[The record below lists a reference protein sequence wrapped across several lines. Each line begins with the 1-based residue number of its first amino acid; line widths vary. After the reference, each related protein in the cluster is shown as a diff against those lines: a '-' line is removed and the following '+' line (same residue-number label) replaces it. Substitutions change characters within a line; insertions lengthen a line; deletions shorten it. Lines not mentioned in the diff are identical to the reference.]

1 MAVRVSLYPNP
12 IKNDRAQL
20 RISAPDRCMLS
31 LEIRDYSGR
40 NTYLKKEYL
49 YDATHSVFA
58 IDELFNI
65 PNGVYIAAVKT
76 DQYVY
81 NEMLIIAR

>member
-1 MAVRVSLYPNP
+1 M
-12 IKNDRAQL
+12 NDNRAQL
-20 RISAPDRCMLS
+20 RITAPEKCSLS

-40 NTYLKKEYL
+40 NTYLKKIFH
-49 YDATHSVFA
+49 YDATHSTFN
-58 IDELFNI
+58 IEELFSI

>member
-1 MAVRVSLYPNP
+1 MNMTFKKYFLGAIFISLF
-12 IKNDRAQL
+12 L
-20 RISAPDRCMLS
+20 F
-31 LEIRDYSGR
+31 
-40 NTYLKKEYL
+40 NT
-49 YDATHSVFA
+49 TFA
-58 IDELFNI
+58 IDDLVSI